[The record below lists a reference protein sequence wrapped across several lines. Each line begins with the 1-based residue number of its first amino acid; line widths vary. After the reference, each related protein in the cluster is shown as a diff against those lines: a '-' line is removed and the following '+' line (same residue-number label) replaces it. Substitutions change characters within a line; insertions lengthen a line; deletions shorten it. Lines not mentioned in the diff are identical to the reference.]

1 MLSPTGQSP
10 LLNAAMLSELQEIMA
25 EKAKQEEK
33 TDSSQVQEPE
43 NSRIVVNEMEE
54 EEDDTQDKEDKKV
67 DDQKKIAVFA
77 GNKPTKFRP
86 SLRG

>member
-1 MLSPTGQSP
+1 VLSPTGQSP

-54 EEDDTQDKEDKKV
+54 EDDTQDKEDKKV